1 MAKFGRHDQFFY
13 LLRLTAYFS
22 FVFCYGFI
30 FLADIVILSRVE
42 WGYQLLVLAI
52 ETIVLQIII
61 IILTVLE
68 FRKGAKDLLNTQGD
82 QFAILKPSKG
92 QVRVMGGIDDEDDY
106 EEGIPDI
113 DEDTLI
119 RSKIKTEQLE
129 IGLR

>member
-13 LLRLTAYFS
+13 LQRLSAYFS

-61 IILTVLE
+61 IVLTVLE
-68 FRKGAKDLLNTQGD
+68 FRKGAKDLLNT
-82 QFAILKPSKG
+82 
-92 QVRVMGGIDDEDDY
+92 
-106 EEGIPDI
+106 
-113 DEDTLI
+113 
-119 RSKIKTEQLE
+119 
-129 IGLR
+129 